1 MFIMEMLGFEEVLLP
16 FTNKAGLV
24 TQARHLLLPEWIEN
38 FSEMMSLSEILM
50 EVLNRDSFKP
60 ITDKLGIDQK
70 ILKDEV
76 KKVSAKANKLHGN
89 PQEHAK

>member
-1 MFIMEMLGFEEVLLP
+1 
-16 FTNKAGLV
+16 
-24 TQARHLLLPEWIEN
+24 
-38 FSEMMSLSEILM
+38 MMSLSEILM